1 MKTHAALVVGSA
13 GPAVTRDSLRFHSD
27 SERAEFRR
35 NRVVP
40 RGDPASLFVGRAFSE
55 CEWPMATFIEQLEDL
70 QATAVTEIE
79 LARTTADLTLVERDV
94 LGSKGS
100 LTTLMRQLGGL
111 SADERPEAG
120 RESNRVKQSIA
131 ALLDARRAALH
142 ATELA
147 EQLSAERIDVSLPG
161 RKPQI
166 GIVHPVFQMIEELSD
181 IFALMGFQTVFGRE
195 VESGFYNF
203 DQLNI
208 PSDHPARD
216 VWDTF
221 LVETD
226 SAEIVLRTHTSP
238 MQARVMEQTS
248 PPVRVV
254 VPGRA
259 YRYEAQDASHEWMFH
274 QLEGLAVDEHITL
287 ADLKGVLQ
295 ELARQLFGPKRKIR
309 FRCDFFPF
317 VEPGVDFAVDCA
329 ICDGVGCRV
338 CKHSG
343 WLEMGGA
350 GMVHRKVLEAVG
362 YDADKYSGFAFGLGI
377 ERMVMMR
384 HGVDDVR
391 AFAGN
396 DLRFLQQFAAKAVGS
411 GGVAA

>member
-1 MKTHAALVVGSA
+1 L
-13 GPAVTRDSLRFHSD
+13 
-27 SERAEFRR
+27 
-35 NRVVP
+35 
-40 RGDPASLFVGRAFSE
+40 SE
-55 CEWPMATFIEQLEDL
+55 CEGHVSTFTEQLDRL
-70 QATAVTEIE
+70 QSETTTEIARATTSAE
-79 LARTTADLTLVERDV
+79 LAEVERSV
-94 LGSKGS
+94 LGGKGS
-100 LTTLMRQLGGL
+100 LTALMRQLGSL
-111 SADERPEAG
+111 SAEERPEAG
-120 RESNRVKQSIA
+120 RESNRVKQEIA
-131 ALLDARRAALH
+131 ALLANRRAELQGSELTSRL
-142 ATELA
+142 AT
-147 EQLSAERIDVSLPG
+147 ERIDVTLPG

-166 GIVHPVFQMIEELSD
+166 GVVHPVFQMIEELSD

-208 PSDHPARD
+208 PKDHPARD

-221 LVETD
+221 LVKTD
-226 SAEIVLRTHTSP
+226 GEEIVLRTHTSP

-248 PPVRVV
+248 PPVRVI

-274 QLEGLAVDEHITL
+274 QLEGLAVDERITL

-295 ELARQLFGPKRKIR
+295 ELARQLFGPRRKIR

-329 ICDGVGCRV
+329 ICDGAGCRV

-350 GMVHRKVLEAVG
+350 GLVHRKVLEAVG

-384 HGVDDVR
+384 SGVDDVR

-396 DLRFLQQFAAKAVGS
+396 DLRFLRQFAANAAGAGS
-411 GGVAA
+411 VAA

>member
-1 MKTHAALVVGSA
+1 
-13 GPAVTRDSLRFHSD
+13 
-27 SERAEFRR
+27 
-35 NRVVP
+35 
-40 RGDPASLFVGRAFSE
+40 
-55 CEWPMATFIEQLEDL
+55 
-70 QATAVTEIE
+70 
-79 LARTTADLTLVERDV
+79 
-94 LGSKGS
+94 
-100 LTTLMRQLGGL
+100 
-111 SADERPEAG
+111 
-120 RESNRVKQSIA
+120 
-131 ALLDARRAALH
+131 
-142 ATELA
+142 
-147 EQLSAERIDVSLPG
+147 
-161 RKPQI
+161 
-166 GIVHPVFQMIEELSD
+166 MIEELSD

-226 SAEIVLRTHTSP
+226 GAEIVLRTHTSP
-238 MQARVMEQTS
+238 MQARVMEQTA
-248 PPVRVV
+248 PPVRVI

-309 FRCDFFPF
+309 FRCDYFPF

-329 ICDGVGCRV
+329 ICDGAGCRV

-411 GGVAA
+411 GSVAT